1 VSPNSTESIRP
12 FLEDRHVELAKELLR
27 FARSEIAPLAPAE
40 NDQAARAQARRLLT
54 LLGDAGW
61 FRYAI
66 PDEGGSPD
74 LRACCLA
81 REALGAASPL
91 ADAVFALQALGG
103 HPILRAGGAEV
114 RGRWLPE
121 IAAGRAMAAFAMTE
135 AAAGSDAGA
144 IETTARRDGDDY
156 VLSGRKSLIS
166 NAGLAD
172 VYTVFAS
179 TDSAA
184 GSRGLSAFVVP
195 AATPGFEFT
204 GAQILAEPHPLG
216 EIAFDGCR
224 VPASARLGEEGEGYR
239 IGLATLDRLRATVA
253 AAACGMARRALDEAL
268 AHVRERRQFGKP
280 LAAFQLTQQKIARM
294 AIDLDAAR
302 LLTYRAA
309 WKADA
314 GVERVTL
321 ESAMAKAYATEAA
334 QRVVDDAVQLL
345 GGRGVLAAS
354 PVDRLYRSVRALRI
368 YEGTTEIQ
376 HLVVARHV
384 LGTQQPG

>member
-1 VSPNSTESIRP
+1 
-12 FLEDRHVELAKELLR
+12 
-27 FARSEIAPLAPAE
+27 
-40 NDQAARAQARRLLT
+40 
-54 LLGDAGW
+54 
-61 FRYAI
+61 
-66 PDEGGSPD
+66 
-74 LRACCLA
+74 
-81 REALGAASPL
+81 
-91 ADAVFALQALGG
+91 
-103 HPILRAGGAEV
+103 
-114 RGRWLPE
+114 
-121 IAAGRAMAAFAMTE
+121 
-135 AAAGSDAGA
+135 
-144 IETTARRDGDDY
+144 
-156 VLSGRKSLIS
+156 
-166 NAGLAD
+166 
-172 VYTVFAS
+172 
-179 TDSAA
+179 
-184 GSRGLSAFVVP
+184 
-195 AATPGFEFT
+195 
-204 GAQILAEPHPLG
+204 
-216 EIAFDGCR
+216 
-224 VPASARLGEEGEGYR
+224 
-239 IGLATLDRLRATVA
+239 
-253 AAACGMARRALDEAL
+253 MARRALDEAL